1 MKSEAIE
8 ERANSYS
15 GGREKWA
22 ARTYA
27 LRGEARR
34 LLHEIRFQTRTLPS
48 SEPRTPLL
56 YQEHVISTRRQQ
68 LKERFRTLVRN
79 WKREVGFE
87 SSLTD
92 VLMNHNYLKIIG
104 LGPDVLPLIFQ
115 ELEREPG
122 LWFLALESIT
132 QEDPAASEDNTG
144 DFRKI
149 SELWLQWGRDRG
161 FI

>member
-1 MKSEAIE
+1 MNSEAIE
-8 ERANSYS
+8 QRANRYS
-15 GGREKWA
+15 GGHEKWS

-34 LLHEIRFQTRTLPS
+34 ILHEIRFQSRAVPS
-48 SEPRTPLL
+48 SEPRTPFL
-56 YQEHVISTRRQQ
+56 YYDHLISRRRQHIREQ
-68 LKERFRTLVRN
+68 FRTLLRN
-79 WKREVGFE
+79 WKREVAFE
-87 SSLTD
+87 SSLAD

-104 LGPDVLPLIFQ
+104 LGPEVLPLIFQ

-144 DFRKI
+144 DFRRI
-149 SELWLQWGRDRG
+149 SELWLQWGRERG